1 MERSGGDCGS
11 IARGGHRTT
20 MKNAIQ
26 TIFCAAAI
34 AAAAVLAVQN
44 RALRSELARAE
55 ARAAA
60 LPSAESA
67 PPERAA
73 SHDPAPDALDA
84 PEQAAPAVAP
94 APEAPPA
101 IPAAADREAFE
112 KAVEERA
119 AARVEELERERRDER
134 EARRREW
141 ENATE
146 EEREAHRREF
156 QARMQEHATAQI
168 TEFET
173 RAGLDVEQCAAFEM
187 ELESFDSRIR
197 EIAERFAVM
206 VDGGV
211 PFGFEMQTRIMNE
224 MSAAVLDAYDGIA
237 EVLPD
242 GAREKGGEF
251 NMMFGV
257 SPSSLNSL
265 FDAMRRSG
273 AFGPRG
279 PGPFGPFRGRSP
291 RQ

>member
-1 MERSGGDCGS
+1 
-11 IARGGHRTT
+11 
-20 MKNAIQ
+20 MKNAIP
-26 TIFCAAAI
+26 TIFCTAAI

-60 LPSAESA
+60 LPSTESA
-67 PPERAA
+67 PPVRVAGN
-73 SHDPAPDALDA
+73 DPAPGAPDA

-101 IPAAADREAFE
+101 IPAAADREAFD

-119 AARVEELERERRDER
+119 AARVEEIEKERRDER

-168 TEFET
+168 SEFET
-173 RAGLDVEQCAAFEM
+173 KAGLDVEQCAAFEM
-187 ELESFDSRIR
+187 ELESFDSRVR

>member
-20 MKNAIQ
+20 MKNAIP

-34 AAAAVLAVQN
+34 AAAAALAVQN

-55 ARAAA
+55 TRAAA

-67 PPERAA
+67 PPESAA
-73 SHDPAPDALDA
+73 SHDPAPDA

-119 AARVEELERERRDER
+119 AARVEEIEKERRDER

-173 RAGLDVEQCAAFEM
+173 KAGLDVEQCAAFEM
-187 ELESFDSRIR
+187 ELETFDARVR

>member
-1 MERSGGDCGS
+1 
-11 IARGGHRTT
+11 
-20 MKNAIQ
+20 MKNAIP

-73 SHDPAPDALDA
+73 SHDPAPDA

-94 APEAPPA
+94 APEASPA
-101 IPAAADREAFE
+101 IPAADREAFE

-173 RAGLDVEQCAAFEM
+173 KAGLDVEQCAAFEM
-187 ELESFDSRIR
+187 ELESFDSRVR

-211 PFGFEMQTRIMNE
+211 PFGFEMQMRIMNE